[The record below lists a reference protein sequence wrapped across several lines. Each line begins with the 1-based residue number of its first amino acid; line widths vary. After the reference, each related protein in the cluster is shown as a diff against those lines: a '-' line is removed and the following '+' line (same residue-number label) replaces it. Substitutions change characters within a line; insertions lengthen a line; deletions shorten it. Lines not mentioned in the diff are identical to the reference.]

1 MAQNKK
7 EISLRL
13 SEKSGTY
20 KSEEK
25 ANAAALSKVF
35 KSIRKQVL
43 NSKSTNHLESQKD
56 FEEYLSYLS
65 EVEKEVDQW
74 PEEDKSRRA
83 TSFHAELSIQNR
95 KRDSSTENKISL
107 RDDSQRTPPIID
119 L

>member
-13 SEKSGTY
+13 NEKSGTY
-20 KSEEK
+20 KSKEEVST
-25 ANAAALSKVF
+25 AVPSKVL
-35 KSIRKQVL
+35 KSISQQVL
-43 NSKSTNHLESQKD
+43 NSKNTNLESQKD

-83 TSFHAELSIQNR
+83 TSFHAGLAIQNR
-95 KRDSSTENKISL
+95 KIDPSTGEF
-107 RDDSQRTPPIID
+107 
-119 L
+119 